1 MTYDTFEFGEC
12 HIRLLG
18 ATRRWGIMSEK
29 VLVTGGFGLVG
40 SQTVRRLVAD
50 GHRVVATDLGTPTQ
64 RKAARTLPAGVE
76 AHWADLTDSG
86 DVDRLLAAT
95 SPTAIVHLAAVI
107 PPAIYRSPAL
117 GRRVNVDATV
127 TLLRAAQ
134 ARPHPVRFIQA
145 SSNAV
150 YGARNPH
157 RSAELLR
164 ADSPMNPADLYG
176 AHKAEAEQ
184 HIRSSNLEW
193 VILRLGGVISVDPEA
208 MPFSVDA
215 LFFESALPTDG
226 RIHTVDVRD
235 VARAFAA
242 ATTAD
247 VVGETLLIAGDE
259 SHRIRQGEV
268 GKALAAARGLVDV
281 LPGGRP
287 GDPDSDD
294 DWFVTDWMDTARS
307 QQVLQFQH
315 HSWPDMLDEMRATAG
330 WRRYPMRLISPLAR
344 RFLKSRAAYRD
355 TPGRYADPW
364 GAIRAKLGEPRPDAP
379 GAASGP

>member
-1 MTYDTFEFGEC
+1 
-12 HIRLLG
+12 
-18 ATRRWGIMSEK
+18 MSEK

-50 GHRVVATDLGTPTQ
+50 GHRVVATDLGNAAQ
-64 RKAARTLPAGVE
+64 RKAAAALPAGAE
-76 AHWADLTDSG
+76 ARWADLTDPG
-86 DVDRLLAAT
+86 QVDRLLAET

-107 PPAIYRSPAL
+107 PPLIYRQSAL

-134 ARPHPVRFIQA
+134 SRPHPARFIQA

-157 RSAELLR
+157 RHHELLR
-164 ADSPMNPADLYG
+164 PDSPMNPADLYG

-184 HIRSSNLEW
+184 HLRATDLEW
-193 VILRLGGVISVDPEA
+193 VILRLAGVISVEPDA

-215 LFFESALPTDG
+215 LFFESALPADG

-242 ATTAD
+242 AVTAD
-247 VVGETLLIAGDE
+247 VAGETLLIAGDE
-259 SHRIRQGEV
+259 SHLLRQGEV

-287 GDPDSDD
+287 GNPDSDD
-294 DWFVTDWMDTARS
+294 DWFVTDWMDTVRS
-307 QQVLQFQH
+307 QQVLQFQR
-315 HSWPDMLDEMRATAG
+315 HSWPDMLAEMRAVAG

-364 GAIRAKLGEPRPDAP
+364 GAIRARLGEPRPDAP
-379 GAASGP
+379 WK